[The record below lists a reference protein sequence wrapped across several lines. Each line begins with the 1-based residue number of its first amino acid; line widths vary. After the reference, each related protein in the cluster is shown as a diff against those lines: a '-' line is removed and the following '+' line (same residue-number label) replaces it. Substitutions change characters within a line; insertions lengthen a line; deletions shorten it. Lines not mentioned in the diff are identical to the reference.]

1 MNRLQLWILLLVIWV
16 MVLVVMELTFTP
28 ATIPFDLLLFVLLTV
43 GAGLF
48 FAARQSP
55 TYSFT
60 FIVLLIAFLLTKTLW
75 TGVPRQIEAFY
86 FMATQAGSLALTGLI
101 AQQVGVRIQSLAAA
115 IDGVPLPNATPLPA
129 SFADAQ
135 AVMYRELQRARH
147 HERPMSVVM
156 LQVDTGAMQAA
167 IPAISAEVHQVMM
180 TRYIL
185 SKVARILDEELPNFD
200 PVALRDHCFIAMLP
214 EATAADAAETAQRLH
229 TAIEAQTGLKLQ
241 TGTATLRDE
250 AMTFE
255 ELIESAAAKLEP
267 RTAYPHGQV
276 APAVVDEPA
285 AFIADTTF
293 KRPVGS

>member
-16 MVLVVMELTFTP
+16 MVLVVIELTFAP

-48 FAARQSP
+48 LAARQSP

-60 FIVLLIAFLLTKTLW
+60 FIVLIIAFLLTKTLW

-86 FMATQAGSLALTGLI
+86 FMATQAGSLVLTGLL

-115 IDGVPLPNATPLPA
+115 IDGVPLHSTTPLPA
-129 SFADAQ
+129 SFSDAQ
-135 AVMYRELQRARH
+135 VVMYRELQRARH

-156 LQVDTGAMQAA
+156 LQVDKETMHTA
-167 IPAISAEVHQVMM
+167 IPALSAEVQQAMM
-180 TRYIL
+180 ARYIL
-185 SKVARILDEELPNFD
+185 SKVAQILDEELPNFD
-200 PVALRDHCFIAMLP
+200 PVALRDNCFIAVLP
-214 EATAADAAETAQRLH
+214 EATAADAAETAQRLRV
-229 TAIEAQTGLKLQ
+229 AIEAQTGLQLQ
-241 TGTATLRDE
+241 TGTATLLDE

-255 ELIESAAAKLEP
+255 ELIESAAAKLESSP
-267 RTAYPHGQV
+267 GYHNGQGAPEV
-276 APAVVDEPA
+276 ANEQT

-293 KRPVGS
+293 NRPLRS